1 MSLLTANSLAQT
13 FAFVDVFAGISVNVA
28 DDAKIGLIGPNG
40 IGKTTLLRILAGQET
55 PTRGE
60 MHIARGRTVGYLPQE
75 AVDAFGRG
83 ERPVLA
89 EMLYVFESL
98 HAIEARMR
106 ELEELMLTDFSVMD
120 EYGEM
125 QHRFEHA
132 GGYDY
137 EVRIRQTL
145 DGLGFAEHE
154 SDRRRSWHAPVA
166 QLSGG
171 QKTRA
176 LLAKLLLLHPD
187 LLILDEPTNHLD
199 VDAIEWLEE
208 TLDEWKGAL
217 IVCSHDRLFLDRVIN
232 RIWEMS
238 RTDVD
243 VYRGNYS
250 AYLTQRE
257 ERFERRLA
265 LFNAEKA
272 RLENDARLIKRD
284 YDRIKAGWTDEEP
297 TWAKGKLRRLSTDV
311 VVIEKFGVEVL
322 LNEPWAEI
330 AVRLNADGGV
340 PSMFSVEDAIKR
352 TARLRPPQR
361 APRLNLNLEPAKRS
375 GEIVLRTKD
384 LQVGYPGGR
393 PLFTC
398 EDLEL
403 RWRERAAL
411 IGPNGCGKTTFL
423 KTALAGRTLHDE
435 RIEIGLHPEMQL
447 PPLAGMVEAGASLRI
462 GYFAQAHDEL
472 DPTLTIQ
479 DELMRHAEQLG
490 KRMNEGELRFYMAQF
505 LYTDDDL
512 FKPVGGL
519 SGGERARLAL
529 AVLQL
534 QGANF
539 LVLDEPTN
547 HLDLATQEVLENVLS
562 NFEGTVL
569 LVSHD
574 RYLIRKLAQQIWYI
588 EDGKLRVYR
597 GTYDEFAV
605 RKRRVGATS
614 AVPAPAAA
622 PTPKVEKPTE
632 KSDATSTSMSMS
644 TSMSKNAQQKKQQR
658 VAEVEARIV
667 QIEAEIKALGA
678 QMQTPDKVREFGEKF
693 KQMERELAQRMAE
706 WEELAA

>member
-1 MSLLTANSLAQT
+1 MSLLTANSLAQSY
-13 FAFVDVFAGISVNVA
+13 AFVDVFAGISVNVA
-28 DDAKIGLIGPNG
+28 EDAKIGLIGPNG
-40 IGKTTLLRILAGQET
+40 VGKTTLLRILAGQET
-55 PTRGE
+55 PARGE
-60 MHIARGRTVGYLPQE
+60 MHVARGRTVGYLPQE
-75 AVDAFGRG
+75 AVDAFGAG
-83 ERPVLA
+83 ERTVLE
-89 EMLYVFESL
+89 EMYSVFESL

-120 EYGEM
+120 EYGEL

-145 DGLGFAEHE
+145 DGLGFAERE
-154 SDRRRSWHAPVA
+154 SDRRRTWSAPVS

-176 LLAKLLLLHPD
+176 LLAKLLLMHPD

-199 VDAIEWLEE
+199 VEAIEWLEE
-208 TLDEWKGAL
+208 TLNEWKGAL
-217 IVCSHDRLFLDRVIN
+217 IVCSHDRLFLDRVID

-284 YDRIKAGWTDEEP
+284 FDRIKAGWTDEEP

-330 AVRLNADGGV
+330 AVRLNADGGI
-340 PSMFSVEDAIKR
+340 PTMFSVEDAIKR

-361 APRLNLNLEPAKRS
+361 APRLNLKLEPAKRS
-375 GEIVLRTKD
+375 GEIVLRTKN
-384 LQVGYPGGR
+384 LVVGYPGGR
-393 PLFTC
+393 PLFKC

-411 IGPNGCGKTTFL
+411 IGPNGSGKTTFL
-423 KTALAGRTLHDE
+423 KTALAGRTLQDE
-435 RIEIGLHPEMQL
+435 RIDLGLHPEMQL

-472 DPTLTIQ
+472 DPQATIQ
-479 DELMRHAEQLG
+479 DELLRHAEQIG
-490 KRMNEGELRFYMAQF
+490 RRMNEGELRYYMAQF

-512 FKPVGGL
+512 LKPVGGL

-529 AVLQL
+529 AILQL

-547 HLDLATQEVLENVLS
+547 HLDLATQEVLEDVLS

-574 RYLIRKLAQQIWYI
+574 RYLIRKLAQQIWTI
-588 EDGKLRVYR
+588 EDGRLWIYR
-597 GTYDEFAV
+597 GTYEEYAT
-605 RKRRVGATS
+605 RRRDKPT
-614 AVPAPAAA
+614 PAPK
-622 PTPKVEKPTE
+622 PVEKPVVKPASQPAE
-632 KSDATSTSMSMS
+632 NQPPAKPDAA
-644 TSMSKNAQQKKQQR
+644 SKNAQQKKQQR
-658 VAEVEARIV
+658 IAEVEARIAAIESELKTLGV
-667 QIEAEIKALGA
+667 Q
-678 QMQTPDKVREFGEKF
+678 MSTPEKVRESGVRM
-693 KQMERELAQRMAE
+693 KQLEAELEQRMAE
-706 WEELAA
+706 WEELSA

>member
-1 MSLLTANSLAQT
+1 MSLLTANSLAQSY
-13 FAFVDVFAGISVNVA
+13 AFVDVFAGISVNVA

-40 IGKTTLLRILAGQET
+40 VGKTTMLRILAGQET

-60 MHIARGRTVGYLPQE
+60 MHVARGRTVGYLPQE
-75 AVDAFGRG
+75 AVDAFGAG
-83 ERPVLA
+83 ERTVLE
-89 EMLYVFESL
+89 EMYSVFESL

-120 EYGEM
+120 EYGDL

-145 DGLGFAEHE
+145 DGLGFAERD
-154 SDRRRSWHAPVA
+154 SDRRRTWRAPVG

-176 LLAKLLLLHPD
+176 LLAKLLLLQPD

-199 VDAIEWLEE
+199 VEAIEWLEE
-208 TLDEWKGAL
+208 TLDAWKGAL

-265 LFNAEKA
+265 LFNAEKS

-284 YDRIKAGWTDEEP
+284 FDRIKAGWTDEEP
-297 TWAKGKLRRLSTDV
+297 TWAKGKLRRLTTDV

-361 APRLNLNLEPAKRS
+361 APRLSLSLEPAKRS

-384 LQVGYPGGR
+384 LVVGYPNAR
-393 PLFTC
+393 PLFAC

-411 IGPNGCGKTTFL
+411 IGPNGSGKTTFL

-435 RIEIGLHPEMQL
+435 RIDLGLHPEMQL
-447 PPLAGMVEAGASLRI
+447 PPLSGIVEAGVSLRI

-472 DPTLTIQ
+472 DMKSTIQ
-479 DELMRHAEQLG
+479 DELLRHAEQLG
-490 KRMNEGELRFYMAQF
+490 KRMSEGDLRYYMAQF

-512 FKPVGGL
+512 LKPVGGL

-529 AVLQL
+529 AILQL

-547 HLDLATQEVLENVLS
+547 HLDLATQEVLEGVLAS
-562 NFEGTVL
+562 FEGTVL

-574 RYLIRKLAQQIWYI
+574 RYLIRKLAQQIWTI

-597 GTYDEFAV
+597 GTYDEYAT
-605 RKRRVGATS
+605 RRRDK
-614 AVPAPAAA
+614 PASTPKPVAAA
-622 PTPKVEKPTE
+622 PPAPKAEKPSE
-632 KSDATSTSMSMS
+632 KSDAASKDVASKDVA
-644 TSMSKNAQQKKQQR
+644 SKNAQQKQKQR
-658 VAEVEARIV
+658 VVEIEMRIA
-667 QIEAEIKALGA
+667 QIEAELKTLGE
-678 QMQTPDKVREFGEKF
+678 QMQTPDKVRELGGRF
-693 KQMERELAQRMAE
+693 KQLEGELAQRMKE
-706 WEELAA
+706 WEEAA